1 VRDLLEVSW
10 FESSVTPLSG
20 LVIVRDVMAKNVK
33 TVKTDD
39 TVHAA
44 VQKMNKFDIGSVIVT
59 AGGRPVGII
68 TETNILQRIVGP
80 RMDPATVWAK
90 DIMTAP
96 LITIDPNADLAEA
109 AKIMARNNIN
119 RLPVMDGD
127 NLVGLLSSTDIVKA
141 NPTQLAIL
149 EELLRVS

>member
-1 VRDLLEVSW
+1 M
-10 FESSVTPLSG
+10 
-20 LVIVRDVMAKNVK
+20 VRDVMAKNVK

-59 AGGRPVGII
+59 ASGRPVGII
-68 TETNILQRIVGP
+68 TETNIMRRIVEP
-80 RMDPATVWAK
+80 RMDPATIWAK

-96 LITIDPNADLAEA
+96 LITIDPNADLTEA
-109 AKIMARNNIN
+109 AKLMADNNIN
-119 RLPVMDGD
+119 RLPVMEDD
-127 NLVGLLSSTDIVKA
+127 KLVGLISSTDIVKA
-141 NPTQLAIL
+141 NPTQLSIL

>member
-1 VRDLLEVSW
+1 M
-10 FESSVTPLSG
+10 SG
-20 LVIVRDVMAKNVK
+20 LIMVRDVMTKNVK

-68 TETNILQRIVGP
+68 TDTSILRRIVGP
-80 RMDPATVWAK
+80 RMDPATIWAK
-90 DIMTAP
+90 DIMTSP
-96 LITIDPNADLAEA
+96 LITIDPNADLTEA
-109 AKIMARNNIN
+109 AKIMAKNNIN
-119 RLPVMDGD
+119 RLPVMEGD
-127 NLVGLLSSTDIVKA
+127 KLVGLISSTDIVKA
-141 NPTQLAIL
+141 NPTQLSIL

>member
-1 VRDLLEVSW
+1 M
-10 FESSVTPLSG
+10 
-20 LVIVRDVMAKNVK
+20 VRDVMAKNVK

-59 AGGRPVGII
+59 ASGRPVGII
-68 TETNILQRIVGP
+68 TETNILRRIVGP

-90 DIMTAP
+90 DIMTSP

-109 AKIMARNNIN
+109 AKIMAHNNIN
-119 RLPVMDGD
+119 RLPVKDGD
-127 NLVGLLSSTDIVKA
+127 KLVGLLSSTDIVKA
-141 NPTQLAIL
+141 NPTQLGIL